1 MLEVDMTENSVR
13 YTGKSPIPIPIG
25 DVFRFQAQMS
35 QNLNKKFVKSNYA
48 RYLKF

>member
-1 MLEVDMTENSVR
+1 MLEVDMTANSVR
-13 YTGKSPIPIPIG
+13 YAVKSSNSIPRV
-25 DVFRFQAQMS
+25 DVCRFQAQMT